1 MQGEIDATH
10 PAKAVHILGV
20 NAAGQESGNVTFC
33 TGRALPWLQDTA
45 QQNVWGAWAVVWRDV
60 YILDARGRLLY
71 IYNLTEHDLG
81 ARTNYAELESL
92 LLSAARAD
100 SAR

>member
-1 MQGEIDATH
+1 MQGEIDTTH

-20 NAAGQESGNVTFC
+20 NAVGQDRDNALIC
-33 TGRALPWLQDTA
+33 TGRALPWLQDTP

-71 IYNLTEHDLG
+71 IYNLTEHPLELPH
-81 ARTNYAELESL
+81 NYAELESL

-100 SAR
+100 P